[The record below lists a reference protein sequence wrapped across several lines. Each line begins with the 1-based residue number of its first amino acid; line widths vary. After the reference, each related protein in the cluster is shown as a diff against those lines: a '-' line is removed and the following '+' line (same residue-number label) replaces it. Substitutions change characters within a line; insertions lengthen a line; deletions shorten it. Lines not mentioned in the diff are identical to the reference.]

1 MTAATD
7 TAQAA
12 APTPGRKP
20 LMPLDDALQALLTTV
35 SPLTETEVVSLG
47 EADGRVLAHDVLS
60 ALDVPGFDNSSMDGY
75 AVSTAALVAHV
86 DSALPVS
93 QRIPAG
99 HFGSPLVPDTVA
111 RIFTGAPVPAGVDAV
126 VMQEGCEVLD
136 DGRVLVKTLPIVGNN
151 IRRRGEDVRKG
162 DVVVAQ
168 GTRLGPDHIGLLASI
183 GQAQV
188 TVYRRLRV
196 ALMSTGDE
204 LIQPGSVP
212 PEALPPGAIYSSN
225 AYFLSLLLT
234 RLGCEVTDGGNLP
247 DQFEATKAAFQRAAE
262 AHDVVLTSGGVSVGE
277 EDHVKPAVQ
286 ALGHLD
292 LWSIAIKPGK
302 PFAHGGINHTTGS
315 SHFIGLPGNP
325 VSSFVTFLVLVRP
338 FIQKLSG
345 QVAHADDAMTP
356 LQLIADFDWPAPDK
370 RREFLRVKRNAEG
383 HLSLFS
389 NQSSG
394 VLTSVAWADGLV
406 DNPPGQVIKRGDRVT
421 FWSLASLMA

>member
-35 SPLTETEVVSLG
+35 SPLTETEVVSLR

-99 HFGSPLVPDTVA
+99 HFGSPLAPDTVA
-111 RIFTGAPVPAGVDAV
+111 RIFTGAPVPAGADAV

-225 AYFLSLLLT
+225 AYFLSLLLR
-234 RLGCEVTDGGNLP
+234 RLG
-247 DQFEATKAAFQRAAE
+247 
-262 AHDVVLTSGGVSVGE
+262 S
-277 EDHVKPAVQ
+277 
-286 ALGHLD
+286 
-292 LWSIAIKPGK
+292 
-302 PFAHGGINHTTGS
+302 
-315 SHFIGLPGNP
+315 
-325 VSSFVTFLVLVRP
+325 
-338 FIQKLSG
+338 
-345 QVAHADDAMTP
+345 
-356 LQLIADFDWPAPDK
+356 
-370 RREFLRVKRNAEG
+370 
-383 HLSLFS
+383 
-389 NQSSG
+389 
-394 VLTSVAWADGLV
+394 
-406 DNPPGQVIKRGDRVT
+406 
-421 FWSLASLMA
+421 